1 LRRSR
6 VLIVAGFAVFCFLG
20 ISVLLARALSSTNAE
35 RSKALEVAQAEA
47 RGDIQGVLKLTPKCA
62 KDAACNAATRAFA
75 GRLKRPGAV
84 QVLRYDPSVQ
94 MPLEEVIGTGRLAWR
109 AGQGL
114 PVVQCLRVQRQGPLT
129 GGGVEILSVS
139 APIGN
144 QSACP

>member
-1 LRRSR
+1 
-6 VLIVAGFAVFCFLG
+6 
-20 ISVLLARALSSTNAE
+20 VLLARALSSTNAE
-35 RSKALEVAQAEA
+35 RAKALDVARAEA
-47 RGDIQGVLKLTPKCA
+47 RGDVAGVLELTPKCA

-75 GRLKRPGAV
+75 GKLKRPGQV
-84 QVLRYDPSVQ
+84 QVLQYQPSVQ
-94 MPLEEVIGTGRLAWR
+94 MPLEAVIGTGRLAWR

-129 GGGVEILSVS
+129 GGAVEVLAVS